1 MNQLN
6 LLKRLR
12 PLYLTEDGVSP
23 MVSNPP
29 IQTRVQSQK
38 NPRRARHLKPT
49 NTAATTARARLSPCR
64 GSGIEAGRSLPLR
77 RECYLEC
84 ALVPPEHEADASR
97 RQVSLP
103 LDAPKSMT
111 PWLQFVFVLD
121 ITTHM
126 KNGKS
131 GREMMH
137 WYDAFI

>member
-1 MNQLN
+1 MA
-6 LLKRLR
+6 
-12 PLYLTEDGVSP
+12 
-23 MVSNPP
+23 SNPP

-38 NPRRARHLKPT
+38 NPRQARHLKPT
-49 NTAATTARARLSPCR
+49 NTAATTARARLSLCR
-64 GSGIEAGRSLPLR
+64 VSGIEADPSLPLR

-84 ALVPPEHEADASR
+84 ALVPPEHEADVSR

-103 LDAPKSMT
+103 LGAPKLMI
-111 PWLQFVFVLD
+111 PWLQFAFALD

-126 KNGKS
+126 KNGQS